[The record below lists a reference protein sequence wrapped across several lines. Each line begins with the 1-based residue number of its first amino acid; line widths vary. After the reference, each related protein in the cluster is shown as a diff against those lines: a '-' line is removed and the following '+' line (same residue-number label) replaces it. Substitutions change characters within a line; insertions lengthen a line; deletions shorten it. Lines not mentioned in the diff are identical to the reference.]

1 MFAYPTSTTRKLP
14 QSELEWQLI
23 TDYLR
28 DKGYTRQDLKKLPKE
43 QAHRLMTEAC
53 RYASL
58 KLAEIEARA
67 KFRQKI
73 HFGD

>member
-1 MFAYPTSTTRKLP
+1 MFAYPTSSFRKLP

-23 TDYLR
+23 TDYLK
-28 DKGYTRQDLKKLPKE
+28 DKGYTRQDLIKLPKE
-43 QAHRLMTEAC
+43 QAQRLMTEAC

-58 KLAEIEARA
+58 KLAEIEARSQ
-67 KFRQKI
+67 FRQKI

>member
-28 DKGYTRQDLKKLPKE
+28 GKGYTRQDLKKLPKE

-67 KFRQKI
+67 QFRQKI

>member
-1 MFAYPTSTTRKLP
+1 MLAYPTSSTRKLP

-28 DKGYTRQDLKKLPKE
+28 EKGYSHQDLKELPKE
-43 QAHRLMTEAC
+43 QAHRLMTGAC

>member
-1 MFAYPTSTTRKLP
+1 MFAYPTTNIRRLP
-14 QSELEWQLI
+14 HSELEWQLI
-23 TDYLR
+23 TDYLKE
-28 DKGYTRQDLKKLPKE
+28 KGYSRQDLKKLSKE
-43 QAHRLMTEAC
+43 DAHQLMIEAC

-67 KFRQKI
+67 QFRQKI